1 MTTWMA
7 FRHSF
12 WQHLIDLQSDIC
24 DGNDIQNAASQLNE
38 TIDVSAF
45 KVLIEKFNE
54 QSSDVPPTLRY
65 WHMFLKAIEL
75 VLLDLQ
81 ARRLGK
87 WE

>member
-12 WQHLIDLQSDIC
+12 LQHLIDLHSYIC

-45 KVLIEKFNE
+45 KVLIGKLNE
-54 QSSDVPPTLRY
+54 QSSDVPPTFRY
-65 WHMFLKAIEL
+65 WRMFLKA
-75 VLLDLQ
+75 Q
-81 ARRLGK
+81 
-87 WE
+87 